1 MAKLVGLV
9 QATLMILLSAVAA
22 GQSPSGVPAKPAPR
36 PLYTYRA
43 EMVPMRDGVHLQTV
57 IMVPLDARGPL
68 PILLGRTPY
77 GVPEKA
83 YTEIAVGLTALAAAG
98 YILVVQNIRGRF
110 KSEDVFSHSEVVEL
124 EPGKGTIETRDA
136 WDSIDWLVKNVP
148 ESNGRVGIYGV
159 SYAGY
164 TAAATL
170 LDPHPALKAVSEQA
184 SPVDQWMNDDD
195 HRYGALRLSYDF
207 EYAVL
212 EQADKNANTHFAFDV
227 FDTYEWYLKLGP
239 ISNINA
245 KYLHGSIPYWNDSVA
260 HPNYDGFWH
269 KEAWVNQ

>member
-22 GQSPSGVPAKPAPR
+22 GQSPSDAPAKPAPR

-68 PILLGRTPY
+68 PILLRRTPY

-83 YTEIAVGLTALAAAG
+83 YTEIPESLTALAADG

-110 KSEDVFSHSEVVEL
+110 KSEGVFSLSEDVKL

-148 ESNGRVGIYGV
+148 ESNGRVGMIGS
-159 SYAGY
+159 SYDGF
-164 TAAATL
+164 TTL
-170 LDPHPALKAVSEQA
+170 MGLINPHPALKAAVPQVRGAPAQLRFRVCGARGGRQECQHQFRVR
-184 SPVDQWMNDDD
+184 PVG
-195 HRYGALRLSYDF
+195 HLRVVFGRRPALDAER
-207 EYAVL
+207 
-212 EQADKNANTHFAFDV
+212 
-227 FDTYEWYLKLGP
+227 
-239 ISNINA
+239 
-245 KYLHGSIPYWNDSVA
+245 
-260 HPNYDGFWH
+260 
-269 KEAWVNQ
+269 